1 MKILKD
7 NETYICIPNC
17 KIVKITIHE
26 KLFLKIFFTCEKRY
40 NGLINDGMYELLSD
54 PDDDCNYPLKINN
67 RYYNIISE
75 VISLDNIQLNKLK
88 SLLGTLNMNI

>member
-1 MKILKD
+1 
-7 NETYICIPNC
+7 
-17 KIVKITIHE
+17 
-26 KLFLKIFFTCEKRY
+26 
-40 NGLINDGMYELLSD
+40 MYELLSD